1 MKVLFLLENRVSE
14 VYGNED
20 SKSGSW
26 RSLMGNTLEV
36 SLENSFGMENPEVD
50 HNLSSV

>member
-1 MKVLFLLENRVSE
+1 MAMKIVKVAAA
-14 VYGNED
+14 
-20 SKSGSW
+20 